1 MPVFVYEARDN
12 AGQLKKDKIDAP
24 NMRMATQRLQ
34 EQKMTVINIK
44 EQSGGMAQADV
55 LGWYQ
60 KFKKVN
66 EQALTVFSRQF
77 ATMIN
82 AGLAMVRCLDI
93 LSEQTEDKKLQQT
106 LIQVR
111 RDVEGG
117 STLSNALA
125 KPPTVFSTLYISM
138 VKAGEMGGVLD
149 EVLERLAG
157 FMEKDFALKKKVKSA
172 LTYPVVIL
180 VMALGIVFFLVTYIL
195 PTFVTLFEG
204 MNLELPLPTRILIE
218 TTKAVR
224 NPMILF
230 PLIALL
236 VVAGVFIN
244 RYINTP
250 LGKKQ
255 YDLLKLNIPVFGLLN
270 KKVAISRFCRTLGT
284 LLSSGV
290 PIMQALEI
298 VGKASGNEII
308 AMTVGKIR
316 ESIREGESIASPL
329 GASGMFPPMVTQM
342 VAVGEETGNLD
353 AMLAKISDFYDTE
366 VEYLLSSLTSM
377 LEPIMIVGMGT
388 IVGFIVVSVFLP
400 LYELIGDMAWRS
412 VRSNGKALPAGGGF
426 SG

>member
-1 MPVFVYEARDN
+1 MPTFVYEARD
-12 AGQLKKDKIDAP
+12 ATGQLRKDTIEAA
-24 NMRMATQRLQ
+24 NLRAATQRLQ
-34 EQKMTVINIK
+34 EQRMTVIQIK
-44 EQSGGMAQADV
+44 AKAAGGGAEGLAGLLSRM
-55 LGWYQ
+55 
-60 KFKKVN
+60 KKVD

-93 LSEQTEDKKLQQT
+93 LSEQTEDKKLKET

-117 STLSNALA
+117 STLSNSLA
-125 KPPTVFSTLYISM
+125 KHPQVFSMLYISM

-180 VMALGIVFFLVTYIL
+180 LMASGIVFFLVTYIL
-195 PTFVTLFEG
+195 PTFVSLFEG
-204 MNLELPLPTRILIE
+204 MSLALPLPTQILIAI
-218 TTKAVR
+218 TKGAR
-224 NPMILF
+224 NPAVVIPAMILLGLGLF
-230 PLIALL
+230 AFNQYIKTP
-236 VVAGVFIN
+236 AG
-244 RYINTP
+244 R
-250 LGKKQ
+250 KQ
-255 YDLLKLNIPVFGLLN
+255 YDMMRLNIPVFGMLN
-270 KKVAISRFCRTLGT
+270 RKVSISRFCRTLGT

-298 VGKASGNEII
+298 VGRASGNEII
-308 AMTVGKIR
+308 AMTVTKVR

-353 AMLAKISDFYDTE
+353 AMLSKIADFYDTE
-366 VEYLLSSLTSM
+366 VEYMLASLTSM
-377 LEPIMIVGMGT
+377 LEPIMIVGMGG
-388 IVGFIVVSVFLP
+388 IVGFIVISVFLP
-400 LYELIGDMAWRS
+400 LYQLIG
-412 VRSNGKALPAGGGF
+412 NIGG
-426 SG
+426 

>member
-1 MPVFVYEARDN
+1 MPVFVYEARDATGEKVSGKVEASN
-12 AGQLKKDKIDAP
+12 RKA
-24 NMRMATQRLQ
+24 ATQRLQ
-34 EQKMTVINIK
+34 EQRMAIISLK
-44 EQSGGMAQADV
+44 EVSGGVGGGDV
-55 LGWYQ
+55 GAFLD
-60 KFKKVN
+60 KFKRVN

-93 LSEQTEDKKLQQT
+93 LSEQTEDKKLQST
-106 LIQVR
+106 LDQVR
-111 RDVEGG
+111 RDVEAGQ
-117 STLSNALA
+117 TLSAALA
-125 KPPTVFSTLYISM
+125 RHPQVFSTLYISM

-195 PTFVTLFEG
+195 PTFVELFKG
-204 MNLELPLPTRILIE
+204 MNLTLPLPTKILIGITE
-218 TTKAVR
+218 AAR
-224 NPMILF
+224 QPMIVIPTIVLM
-230 PLIALL
+230 
-236 VVAGVFIN
+236 VGVGIGIGK
-244 RYINTP
+244 YVQTP
-250 LGKKQ
+250 VGRKQ
-255 YDLLKLNIPVFGLLN
+255 YDLLKLNIPVFGILT

-308 AMTVGKIR
+308 AMTVTKVR

-329 GASGMFPPMVTQM
+329 GASGLFSPMVTQM

-353 AMLAKISDFYDTE
+353 AMLGKIADFYDTE
-366 VEYLLSSLTSM
+366 VEYLLASLTSM
-377 LEPIMIVGMGT
+377 LEPIMIVGMGG
-388 IVGFIVVSVFLP
+388 IVGFIVISVFLP
-400 LYELIGDMAWRS
+400 LYQLIG
-412 VRSNGKALPAGGGF
+412 NLG
-426 SG
+426 

>member
-1 MPVFVYEARDN
+1 MPVFQYEARD
-12 AGQLKKDKIDAP
+12 ATGQLRKDTIEAQ
-24 NMRMATQRLQ
+24 NVRMATQRLQ
-34 EQKMTVINIK
+34 EQKMTVIHIK
-44 EQSGGMAQADV
+44 EKAGSGADAN
-55 LGWYQ
+55 LFAFLD
-60 KFKKVN
+60 KIKKVN

-93 LSEQTEDKKLQQT
+93 LSEQTEDKKLQAT
-106 LIQVR
+106 LAQVR
-111 RDVEGG
+111 KDVEGG

-125 KPPTVFSTLYISM
+125 KHPNVFSTLYISM

-195 PTFVTLFEG
+195 PTFVQLFEG
-204 MNLELPLPTRILIE
+204 MSLQLPLPTRILIGI
-218 TTKAVR
+218 TKGAR
-224 NPMILF
+224 DPRILF
-230 PLIALL
+230 PTLALMGGGMFVL
-236 VVAGVFIN
+236 N
-244 RYINTP
+244 RYVKTDA
-250 LGKKQ
+250 GRRQ
-255 YDLLKLNIPVFGLLN
+255 YDLMKLNIPVFGLLN
-270 KKVAISRFCRTLGT
+270 KKVSISRFCRTLGT

-308 AMTVGKIR
+308 AMTVVKIR

-353 AMLAKISDFYDTE
+353 AMLGKISDFYDTE
-366 VEYLLSSLTSM
+366 VEYLLASLTSM
-377 LEPIMIVGMGT
+377 LEPIMIVGMGG
-388 IVGFIVVSVFLP
+388 IVGFIVISVFLP
-400 LYELIGDMAWRS
+400 LYQLIG
-412 VRSNGKALPAGGGF
+412 NLG
-426 SG
+426 

>member
-1 MPVFVYEARDN
+1 MPIFVYEARD
-12 AGQLKKDKIDAP
+12 AEGQLKKDKIEAL
-24 NMRMATQRLQ
+24 NIRVATQRLQ
-34 EQKMTVINIK
+34 EQKMTVIKIN
-44 EQSGGMAQADV
+44 QQAGGVGNTDL

-60 KFKKVN
+60 NMRKVN

-93 LSEQTEDKKLQQT
+93 LSEQTEDKKLQAT

-117 STLSNALA
+117 STLSAALQ
-125 KPPTVFSTLYISM
+125 KHPQVFSTLYHSM

-149 EVLERLAG
+149 EVLDRLAS

-195 PTFVTLFEG
+195 PTFVSMFDS
-204 MNLELPLPTRILIE
+204 MNVQLPLPTKILIE

-224 NPMILF
+224 NPVIDI
-230 PLIALL
+230 IAVA
-236 VVAGVFIN
+236 VVAVGFFLLN
-244 RYINTP
+244 RYVKTP
-250 LGKKQ
+250 VGRRQ
-255 YDLLKLNIPVFGLLN
+255 YDLFKLNIPVFGLLN

-298 VGKASGNEII
+298 VGKASGNEVI
-308 AMTVGKIR
+308 ALTVSKIR

-353 AMLAKISDFYDTE
+353 AMLSKIADFYDTE

-377 LEPIMIVGMGT
+377 LEPIMIVGMGG
-388 IVGFIVVSVFLP
+388 IVGFIVVSVFMP
-400 LYELIGDMAWRS
+400 LYQLIGAM
-412 VRSNGKALPAGGGF
+412 G
-426 SG
+426 

>member
-1 MPVFVYEARDN
+1 MPTFVYEARD
-12 AGQLKKDKIDAP
+12 ATGQLRKDTIEAA
-24 NMRMATQRLQ
+24 NLRAATQRLQ
-34 EQKMTVINIK
+34 EQRMTVIQIK
-44 EQSGGMAQADV
+44 AKAAGAGADG
-55 LGWYQ
+55 LAGLLSRM
-60 KFKKVN
+60 KRVN

-93 LSEQTEDKKLQQT
+93 LSEQTEDKKLRET

-117 STLSNALA
+117 STLSNSLA
-125 KPPTVFSTLYISM
+125 KHPQVFSMLYISM

-180 VMALGIVFFLVTYIL
+180 MMAMGIVFFLVTYIL
-195 PTFVTLFEG
+195 PTFVALFEG
-204 MNLELPLPTRILIE
+204 MSLALPLPTQILIAV
-218 TTKAVR
+218 TKGAR
-224 NPMILF
+224 NPAVMI
-230 PLIALL
+230 PVLILCGL
-236 VVAGVFIN
+236 GGFMMSQ
-244 RYINTP
+244 YIRTP
-250 LGKKQ
+250 SGRKQ
-255 YDLLKLNIPVFGLLN
+255 YDMMKLNIPVFGLLN
-270 KKVAISRFCRTLGT
+270 RKVSISRFCRTLGT

-298 VGKASGNEII
+298 VGRASGNEII
-308 AMTVGKIR
+308 AMTVTKVR

-353 AMLAKISDFYDTE
+353 AMLSKIADFYDTE
-366 VEYLLSSLTSM
+366 VEYMLASLTSM
-377 LEPIMIVGMGT
+377 LEPIMIVGMGG
-388 IVGFIVVSVFLP
+388 IVGFIVISVFLP
-400 LYELIGDMAWRS
+400 LYQLIG
-412 VRSNGKALPAGGGF
+412 NIGG
-426 SG
+426 

>member
-1 MPVFVYEARDN
+1 MPVFVYEARDA

-44 EQSGGMAQADV
+44 EQSGGVAQADV

-117 STLSNALA
+117 STLSNALS
-125 KPPTVFSTLYISM
+125 KHPTIFSTLYTSM

-157 FMEKDFALKKKVKSA
+157 FMEKDYALKKKVKSA

-180 VMALGIVFFLVTYIL
+180 IMALGIVFFLVTYIL

-204 MNLELPLPTRILIE
+204 MNLELPLPTRVLIG

-224 NPMILF
+224 NPIILI
-230 PLIALL
+230 PLIG
-236 VVAGVFIN
+236 VVVVGGVFVN
-244 RYINTP
+244 RYISTP

-353 AMLAKISDFYDTE
+353 AMLSKISDFYDTE

-377 LEPIMIVGMGT
+377 LEPIMIVGMGA

-400 LYELIGDMAWRS
+400 LYQLIGNMA
-412 VRSNGKALPAGGGF
+412 
-426 SG
+426 

>member
-1 MPVFVYEARDN
+1 MPVFVYEARD
-12 AGQLKKDKIDAP
+12 ATGQLRKDTIEAQ
-24 NMRMATQRLQ
+24 NVRMATQRLQ
-34 EQKMTVINIK
+34 EQKMTVIHIK
-44 EQSGGMAQADV
+44 EKSSNVAQTDL

-60 KFKKVN
+60 KMRKVN

-93 LSEQTEDKKLQQT
+93 LSEQTEDKKLQQV
-106 LIQVR
+106 LVQVR

-125 KPPTVFSTLYISM
+125 KHPAVFSTLYISM

-157 FMEKDFALKKKVKSA
+157 FMEKDFSLKKKVKSA

-180 VMALGIVFFLVTYIL
+180 VMAMGIVFFLVTYIL

-204 MNLELPLPTRILIE
+204 MSLKLPLPTQILI
-218 TTKAVR
+218 TVTKGAR
-224 NPMILF
+224 NPAVVI
-230 PLIALL
+230 PCGIL
-236 VVAGVFIN
+236 VVVGGFFLN
-244 RYINTP
+244 RYIQTP
-250 LGKKQ
+250 VGKKQ

-308 AMTVGKIR
+308 AMTVTKIR

-353 AMLAKISDFYDTE
+353 AMLSKISDFYDTE
-366 VEYLLSSLTSM
+366 VEYLLASLTSM
-377 LEPIMIVGMGT
+377 LEPIMIVGMGG
-388 IVGFIVVSVFLP
+388 IVGFIVISVFLP
-400 LYELIGDMAWRS
+400 LYQLIG
-412 VRSNGKALPAGGGF
+412 NLG
-426 SG
+426 

>member
-1 MPVFVYEARDN
+1 MAVFVYEARD
-12 AGQLKKDKIDAP
+12 ATGQLRRDSIEAQ
-24 NMRMATQRLQ
+24 NVRVATQRLQ
-34 EQKMTVINIK
+34 EQKFTVINIK
-44 EQSGGMAQADV
+44 EKSATAAQTDV
-55 LGWYQ
+55 LAWYQ
-60 KFKKVN
+60 KLKKVN

-93 LSEQTEDKKLQQT
+93 LSEQTEDKKLQQV
-106 LIQVR
+106 LVQVR
-111 RDVEGG
+111 KDVEGG

-125 KPPTVFSTLYISM
+125 KHPNVFSTLYTSM

-149 EVLERLAG
+149 EVLERLAN
-157 FMEKDFALKKKVKSA
+157 FMEKDFSLKKKVKSA

-180 VMALGIVFFLVTYIL
+180 VMAIGIVFFLVTYIL
-195 PTFVTLFEG
+195 PTFVSLFEG
-204 MNLELPLPTRILIE
+204 MNLALPLPTRILIGV
-218 TTKAVR
+218 TKAAR
-224 NPMILF
+224 NPLYIIPSLVMLGVGGF
-230 PLIALL
+230 LL
-236 VVAGVFIN
+236 N
-244 RYINTP
+244 RYVQTP
-250 LGKKQ
+250 VGKKQ
-255 YDLLKLNIPVFGLLN
+255 FDLLKLNVPVFGLLN

-308 AMTVGKIR
+308 AGTVNKIR

-353 AMLAKISDFYDTE
+353 AMLSKISDFYDTE

-377 LEPIMIVGMGT
+377 LEPIMIVGMGV
-388 IVGFIVVSVFLP
+388 IVGFIVISIFMP
-400 LYELIGDMAWRS
+400 LYQIIGQMS
-412 VRSNGKALPAGGGF
+412 
-426 SG
+426 

>member
-1 MPVFVYEARDN
+1 MPTFVYEARD
-12 AGQLKKDKIDAP
+12 ATGQLRKDTIEAA
-24 NMRMATQRLQ
+24 NLRAATQRLQ
-34 EQKMTVINIK
+34 EQRMTVIQIK
-44 EQSGGMAQADV
+44 AKAAGAGADGIAG
-55 LGWYQ
+55 LLSRM
-60 KFKKVN
+60 KKVD

-93 LSEQTEDKKLQQT
+93 LSEQTEDKKLRET

-117 STLSNALA
+117 STLSNSLA
-125 KPPTVFSTLYISM
+125 KHPQVFSMLYISM

-180 VMALGIVFFLVTYIL
+180 LMASGIVFFLVTYIL
-195 PTFVTLFEG
+195 PTFVALFEG
-204 MNLELPLPTRILIE
+204 MSLALPLPTQILIAV
-218 TTKAVR
+218 TKGAR
-224 NPMILF
+224 NPAVMI
-230 PLIALL
+230 P
-236 VVAGVFIN
+236 VFILCGVGGFLVGQ
-244 RYINTP
+244 YIKTP
-250 LGKKQ
+250 AGRKQ
-255 YDLLKLNIPVFGLLN
+255 YDMMKLNIPVFGLLN
-270 KKVAISRFCRTLGT
+270 RKVSISRFCRTLGT

-298 VGKASGNEII
+298 VGRASGNEII
-308 AMTVGKIR
+308 AMTVTKVR

-353 AMLAKISDFYDTE
+353 AMLSKIADFYDTE
-366 VEYLLSSLTSM
+366 VEYMLASLTSM
-377 LEPIMIVGMGT
+377 LEPIMIVGMGG
-388 IVGFIVVSVFLP
+388 IVGFIVISVFLP
-400 LYELIGDMAWRS
+400 LYQLIG
-412 VRSNGKALPAGGGF
+412 NIGG
-426 SG
+426 

>member
-1 MPVFVYEARDN
+1 MPTFVYEARD
-12 AGQLKKDKIDAP
+12 ATGQLRKDTIEAA
-24 NMRMATQRLQ
+24 NLRAATQRLQ
-34 EQKMTVINIK
+34 EQRMTVIQIK
-44 EQSGGMAQADV
+44 AKAAGAGADGFAG
-55 LGWYQ
+55 LLSRM
-60 KFKKVN
+60 KKVD

-93 LSEQTEDKKLQQT
+93 LSEQTEDKKLRET

-117 STLSNALA
+117 STLSNSLA
-125 KPPTVFSTLYISM
+125 KHPQVFSMLYISM

-180 VMALGIVFFLVTYIL
+180 LMATGIVFFLVTYIL
-195 PTFVTLFEG
+195 PTFVALFEG
-204 MNLELPLPTRILIE
+204 MSLALPLPTQILIAV
-218 TTKAVR
+218 TKGAR
-224 NPMILF
+224 NPAVMI
-230 PLIALL
+230 PLLALL
-236 VVAGVFIN
+236 GVGGFMVGQYIKTPAG
-244 RYINTP
+244 R
-250 LGKKQ
+250 KQ
-255 YDLLKLNIPVFGLLN
+255 YDMMKLNIPVFGLLN
-270 KKVAISRFCRTLGT
+270 RKVAISRFCRTLGT

-298 VGKASGNEII
+298 VGRASGNEII
-308 AMTVGKIR
+308 AMTVTKVR

-353 AMLAKISDFYDTE
+353 AMLSKIADFYDTE
-366 VEYLLSSLTSM
+366 VEYMLASLTSM
-377 LEPIMIVGMGT
+377 LEPIMIVGMGG
-388 IVGFIVVSVFLP
+388 IVGFIVISVFLP
-400 LYELIGDMAWRS
+400 LYQLIG
-412 VRSNGKALPAGGGF
+412 NIGG
-426 SG
+426 

>member
-1 MPVFVYEARDN
+1 MPVFVYEARD
-12 AGQLKKDKIDAP
+12 ATGQLKKDTIEAQ
-24 NMRMATQRLQ
+24 NVRLATQRLQ
-34 EQKMTVINIK
+34 EQRMTVIHIK
-44 EQSGGMAQADV
+44 EKTSNVAQTDL

-60 KFKKVN
+60 KIRKVN

-106 LIQVR
+106 LVQVR

-117 STLSNALA
+117 STLSNALG
-125 KPPTVFSTLYISM
+125 KHPTVFSTLYISM

-157 FMEKDFALKKKVKSA
+157 FMEKDFGLKKKVKSA

-195 PTFVTLFEG
+195 PTFVQLFEG
-204 MNLELPLPTRILIE
+204 MSLQLPLPTRILIGI
-218 TTKAVR
+218 TKGAR
-224 NPMILF
+224 NPIVLTVVGV
-230 PLIALL
+230 L
-236 VVAGVFIN
+236 VVVGGILLN
-244 RYINTP
+244 RYIQTP
-250 LGKKQ
+250 VGKKQ

-308 AMTVGKIR
+308 AMTVSKVR

-353 AMLAKISDFYDTE
+353 AMLSKISDFYDTE
-366 VEYLLSSLTSM
+366 VEYLLASLTSM
-377 LEPIMIVGMGT
+377 LEPIMIVGMGG
-388 IVGFIVVSVFLP
+388 IVGFIVISVFLP
-400 LYELIGDMAWRS
+400 LYQLIG
-412 VRSNGKALPAGGGF
+412 NLG
-426 SG
+426 

>member
-1 MPVFVYEARDN
+1 MPVFQYEARDQS
-12 AGQLKKDKIDAP
+12 GQLRRDTMEAP
-24 NMRMATQRLQ
+24 NLRVATQKLQ
-34 EQKMTVINIK
+34 ELRYTVINIK
-44 EQSGGMAQADV
+44 EKAAAGGSQSDV
-55 LGWYQ
+55 LG
-60 KFKKVN
+60 FLEGFRKVN

-93 LSEQTEDKKLQQT
+93 LSEQTEDKKLQHT

-117 STLSNALA
+117 STLSAALA
-125 KPPTVFSTLYISM
+125 KHPTVFSTLYTSM

-157 FMEKDFALKKKVKSA
+157 FMEKDFGLKKKVQSA

-180 VMALGIVFFLVTYIL
+180 VMAMGIVFFLVTYIL
-195 PTFVTLFEG
+195 PTFVELFEG
-204 MNLELPLPTRILIE
+204 MNLDLPLPTKILISI
-218 TTKAVR
+218 TKMAKDWRFVSLFLVILGGGGFALGQYVR
-224 NPMILF
+224 
-230 PLIALL
+230 
-236 VVAGVFIN
+236 
-244 RYINTP
+244 TP
-250 LGKKQ
+250 FGKKQ
-255 YDLLKLNIPVFGLLN
+255 FDLLKLNIPVFGLLN

-308 AMTVGKIR
+308 SMTVAKVR

-353 AMLAKISDFYDTE
+353 AMLSKIADFYDTE
-366 VEYLLSSLTSM
+366 VEYMLASLTSM
-377 LEPIMIVGMGT
+377 LEPIMIVGMGG
-388 IVGFIVVSVFLP
+388 IVGFIVISVFLP
-400 LYELIGDMAWRS
+400 LYQLIGQM
-412 VRSNGKALPAGGGF
+412 K
-426 SG
+426 

>member
-1 MPVFVYEARDN
+1 MPTFVYEARD
-12 AGQLKKDKIDAP
+12 ATGQLRKDTIEAA
-24 NMRMATQRLQ
+24 NLRAATQRLQ
-34 EQKMTVINIK
+34 EQRMTVIQIK
-44 EQSGGMAQADV
+44 AKAAGAGADGFAG
-55 LGWYQ
+55 LLSRM
-60 KFKKVN
+60 KKVD

-93 LSEQTEDKKLQQT
+93 LSEQTEDKKLRET

-117 STLSNALA
+117 STLSNSLA
-125 KPPTVFSTLYISM
+125 KHPQVFSMLYISM

-180 VMALGIVFFLVTYIL
+180 LMATGIVFFLVTYIL
-195 PTFVTLFEG
+195 PTFVALFEG
-204 MNLELPLPTRILIE
+204 MSLALPLPTQILIAI
-218 TTKAVR
+218 TKGAR
-224 NPMILF
+224 NPAVMI
-230 PLIALL
+230 PLLALL
-236 VVAGVFIN
+236 GVGGFFVGQYIKTPAG
-244 RYINTP
+244 R
-250 LGKKQ
+250 KQ
-255 YDLLKLNIPVFGLLN
+255 YDMMKLNIPVFGLLN
-270 KKVAISRFCRTLGT
+270 RKVAISRFCRTLGT

-298 VGKASGNEII
+298 VGRASGNEII
-308 AMTVGKIR
+308 AMTVTKVR

-353 AMLAKISDFYDTE
+353 AMLSKIADFYDTE
-366 VEYLLSSLTSM
+366 VEYMLASLTSM
-377 LEPIMIVGMGT
+377 LEPIMIVGMGG
-388 IVGFIVVSVFLP
+388 IVGFIVISVFLP
-400 LYELIGDMAWRS
+400 LYQLIG
-412 VRSNGKALPAGGGF
+412 NIGG
-426 SG
+426 

>member
-1 MPVFVYEARDN
+1 MPVFVYEARD
-12 AGQLKKDKIDAP
+12 ADGQLKKDKIEAP
-24 NMRMATQRLQ
+24 SLRMATSRLQ
-34 EQKMTVINIK
+34 EQKMTVIKINA
-44 EQSGGMAQADV
+44 QSGGVANTDLM
-55 LGWYQ
+55 GWYQ
-60 KFKKVN
+60 NMRKVN

-106 LIQVR
+106 LVQIR

-117 STLSNALA
+117 STLSAALQ
-125 KPPTVFSTLYISM
+125 KHPQVFSTLYHSM

-149 EVLERLAG
+149 EVLDRLAG

-180 VMALGIVFFLVTYIL
+180 VMAIGIVFFLVTYIL
-195 PTFVTLFEG
+195 PTFVSMFESMNVQLPWTTQVLITL
-204 MNLELPLPTRILIE
+204 
-218 TTKAVR
+218 TKAARDPV
-224 NPMILF
+224 ICG
-230 PLIALL
+230 ICVAAI
-236 VVAGVFIN
+236 VVGIVFLN
-244 RYINTP
+244 RYIKTP
-250 LGKKQ
+250 VGRRQ
-255 YDLLKLNIPVFGLLN
+255 YDLFKLNIPVFGLLN

-298 VGKASGNEII
+298 VGKASGNEVI
-308 AMTVGKIR
+308 ATTVSKIR

-353 AMLAKISDFYDTE
+353 AMLSKIADFYDTE
-366 VEYLLSSLTSM
+366 VEYMLSSLTSM
-377 LEPIMIVGMGT
+377 LEPIMIVGMGGV
-388 IVGFIVVSVFLP
+388 VGFIVVSVFMP
-400 LYELIGDMAWRS
+400 LYQLIGAM
-412 VRSNGKALPAGGGF
+412 G
-426 SG
+426 

>member
-1 MPVFVYEARDN
+1 MPVFQYEARDQ
-12 AGQLKKDKIDAP
+12 AGQHKRDTITAQNL
-24 NMRMATQRLQ
+24 RMATQKLQ
-34 EQKMTVINIK
+34 EMRYTVININEK
-44 EQSGGMAQADV
+44 TTPVAQRDV
-55 LGWYQ
+55 LGFLQ
-60 KFKKVN
+60 QFSKVG

-93 LSEQTEDKKLQQT
+93 LAEQTEDKKLQST

-125 KPPTVFSTLYISM
+125 KHPQVFNTLYTSM

-149 EVLERLAG
+149 EVLERLAS
-157 FMEKDFALKKKVKSA
+157 FMEKDFGLKKKVKSA

-180 VMALGIVFFLVTYIL
+180 VMAFAIVFFLVTYIL
-195 PTFVTLFEG
+195 PTFVELFEG
-204 MNLELPLPTRILIE
+204 MDLDLPLPTQILM
-218 TTKAVR
+218 TLTKVAR
-224 NPMILF
+224 NPAIIVPVFLAV
-230 PLIALL
+230 I
-236 VVAGVFIN
+236 VGVIFLQ
-244 RYINTP
+244 RYIQTP
-250 LGKKQ
+250 FGKKQ
-255 YDLLKLNIPVFGLLN
+255 YDLLKLNVPVFGILN

-308 AMTVGKIR
+308 AMTVSKVR
-316 ESIREGESIASPL
+316 DSIREGESIASPL

-353 AMLAKISDFYDTE
+353 AMLSKIADFYDTE
-366 VEYLLSSLTSM
+366 VEYLLASLTSM
-377 LEPIMIVGMGT
+377 LEPIMIVGMGGV
-388 IVGFIVVSVFLP
+388 VGFIVIAVFLP
-400 LYELIGDMAWRS
+400 LYNL
-412 VRSNGKALPAGGGF
+412 VGKLQ
-426 SG
+426 

>member
-1 MPVFVYEARDN
+1 MPTFVYEARD
-12 AGQLKKDKIDAP
+12 ATGQLRKDTIEAA
-24 NMRMATQRLQ
+24 NLRAATQRLQ
-34 EQKMTVINIK
+34 EQRMTVIQIK
-44 EQSGGMAQADV
+44 AKAAGAGADG
-55 LGWYQ
+55 LAGLLSRM
-60 KFKKVN
+60 KKVD

-93 LSEQTEDKKLQQT
+93 LSEQTEDKKLRET

-117 STLSNALA
+117 STLSNSLA
-125 KPPTVFSTLYISM
+125 KHPTVFSMLYISM

-180 VMALGIVFFLVTYIL
+180 LMASGIVFFLVTYIL
-195 PTFVTLFEG
+195 PTFVALFEG
-204 MNLELPLPTRILIE
+204 MSLALPLPTQILIAV
-218 TTKAVR
+218 TKGAR
-224 NPMILF
+224 NPAVMI
-230 PLIALL
+230 PLVILMC
-236 VVAGVFIN
+236 VGGFMVGQYIKTPAG
-244 RYINTP
+244 R
-250 LGKKQ
+250 KQ
-255 YDLLKLNIPVFGLLN
+255 YDMMKLNIPVFGLLN
-270 KKVAISRFCRTLGT
+270 RKVAISRFCRTLGT

-298 VGKASGNEII
+298 VGRASGNEII
-308 AMTVGKIR
+308 AMTVTKVR

-353 AMLAKISDFYDTE
+353 AMLSKIADFYDTE
-366 VEYLLSSLTSM
+366 VEYMLASLTSM
-377 LEPIMIVGMGT
+377 LEPIMIVGMGG
-388 IVGFIVVSVFLP
+388 IVGFIVISVFLP
-400 LYELIGDMAWRS
+400 LYQLIG
-412 VRSNGKALPAGGGF
+412 NIGG
-426 SG
+426 

>member
-1 MPVFVYEARDN
+1 MPVFVYEARD
-12 AGQLKKDKIDAP
+12 ATGQLRRDTIEAP
-24 NMRMATQRLQ
+24 NVRAATQKLQ
-34 EQKMTVINIK
+34 ESRYTVINIK
-44 EQSGGMAQADV
+44 EKAVGGSQTDVMA
-55 LGWYQ
+55 WYQ
-60 KFKKVN
+60 KLRKVN

-117 STLSNALA
+117 STLSNALG
-125 KPPTVFSTLYISM
+125 KHPNIFSTLYISM

-149 EVLERLAG
+149 EVLERLAN
-157 FMEKDFALKKKVKSA
+157 FMEKDFSLKKKVKSA

-195 PTFVTLFEG
+195 PTFVSLFEG
-204 MNLELPLPTRILIE
+204 MNLTLPLPTKILMII
-218 TTKAVR
+218 TKSAK
-224 NPMILF
+224 NPWIIFPALGLGILGSF
-230 PLIALL
+230 AL
-236 VVAGVFIN
+236 N
-244 RYINTP
+244 RYIQTP
-250 LGKKQ
+250 FGRKQ
-255 YDLLKLNIPVFGLLN
+255 YDLLRLNVPVFGLLN
-270 KKVAISRFCRTLGT
+270 KKVSISRFCRTLGT

-308 AMTVGKIR
+308 ALTVSKIR

-353 AMLAKISDFYDTE
+353 AMLSKISDFYDTE
-366 VEYLLSSLTSM
+366 VEYMLASLTSM
-377 LEPIMIVGMGT
+377 LEPIMIVGMGG
-388 IVGFIVVSVFLP
+388 IVGFIVISVFLP
-400 LYELIGDMAWRS
+400 LYQLIGT
-412 VRSNGKALPAGGGF
+412 LH
-426 SG
+426 

>member
-1 MPVFVYEARDN
+1 MPVFVYEARD
-12 AGQLKKDKIDAP
+12 ATGQLRRDTIEAP
-24 NMRMATQRLQ
+24 NVRAATQKLQ
-34 EQKMTVINIK
+34 ESRYTVINIK
-44 EQSGGMAQADV
+44 EKAVAGGQTDVMA
-55 LGWYQ
+55 WYQ
-60 KFKKVN
+60 KLRKVN

-125 KPPTVFSTLYISM
+125 KHPNIFSTLYTSM

-149 EVLERLAG
+149 EVLERLAN
-157 FMEKDFALKKKVKSA
+157 FMEKDFSLKKKVKSA
-172 LTYPVVIL
+172 LTYPMVIL

-195 PTFVTLFEG
+195 PTFVSLFEG
-204 MNLELPLPTRILIE
+204 MNLTLPLPTKILIMI
-218 TTKAVR
+218 TKGAK
-224 NPMILF
+224 NPWIVF
-230 PLIALL
+230 PFIGLMVLGGFAL
-236 VVAGVFIN
+236 N
-244 RYINTP
+244 RYIQTP
-250 LGKKQ
+250 FGRKQ
-255 YDLLKLNIPVFGLLN
+255 YDLLRLNIPVFGLLN

-308 AMTVGKIR
+308 AITVGKVR

-353 AMLAKISDFYDTE
+353 AMLSKISDFYDTE
-366 VEYLLSSLTSM
+366 VEYMLASLTSM
-377 LEPIMIVGMGT
+377 LEPIMIVGMGG
-388 IVGFIVVSVFLP
+388 IVGFIVISVFLP
-400 LYELIGDMAWRS
+400 LYQLIGSMH
-412 VRSNGKALPAGGGF
+412 
-426 SG
+426 

>member
-1 MPVFVYEARDN
+1 MPTFVYEARD
-12 AGQLKKDKIDAP
+12 ATGQLRKDTIEAA
-24 NMRMATQRLQ
+24 NLRAATQRLQ
-34 EQKMTVINIK
+34 EQRMTVIQIK
-44 EQSGGMAQADV
+44 AKAAGAGADG
-55 LGWYQ
+55 LAGLLSRM
-60 KFKKVN
+60 KKVD

-93 LSEQTEDKKLQQT
+93 LSEQTEDKKLRET

-117 STLSNALA
+117 STLSNSLA
-125 KPPTVFSTLYISM
+125 KHPNVFSMLYISM

-180 VMALGIVFFLVTYIL
+180 LMASGIVFFLVTYIL
-195 PTFVTLFEG
+195 PTFVALFEG
-204 MNLELPLPTRILIE
+204 MSLALPLPTQILIAV
-218 TTKAVR
+218 TKGAR
-224 NPMILF
+224 NPAVMI
-230 PLIALL
+230 PLVILL
-236 VVAGVFIN
+236 CVGGFMVGQYIKTPAG
-244 RYINTP
+244 R
-250 LGKKQ
+250 KQ
-255 YDLLKLNIPVFGLLN
+255 YDMMRLNIPVFGLLN
-270 KKVAISRFCRTLGT
+270 RKVSISRFCRTLGT

-298 VGKASGNEII
+298 VGRASGNEII
-308 AMTVGKIR
+308 AMTVTKVR

-353 AMLAKISDFYDTE
+353 AMLSKIADFYDTE
-366 VEYLLSSLTSM
+366 VEYMLASLTSM
-377 LEPIMIVGMGT
+377 LEPIMIVGMGG
-388 IVGFIVVSVFLP
+388 IVGFIVISVFLP
-400 LYELIGDMAWRS
+400 LYQLIG
-412 VRSNGKALPAGGGF
+412 NIGG
-426 SG
+426 

>member
-1 MPVFVYEARDN
+1 MPTFVYEVRD
-12 AGQLKKDKIDAP
+12 ATGQLRRDTIEAQ
-24 NMRMATQRLQ
+24 NVRVATARLQ
-34 EQKMTVINIK
+34 EQKMTVISIK
-44 EQSGGMAQADV
+44 EKASGSGTEGLAGLLQRMR
-55 LGWYQ
+55 
-60 KFKKVN
+60 KVN

-93 LSEQTEDKKLQQT
+93 LSEQTEDKKLQQV

-117 STLSNALA
+117 STLSNALG
-125 KPPTVFSTLYISM
+125 KHPNVFSQLYISM

-157 FMEKDFALKKKVKSA
+157 FMEKDFTLKKKVKSA

-204 MNLELPLPTRILIE
+204 MSLKLPLPTQILIGV
-218 TTKAVR
+218 TKGAR
-224 NPMILF
+224 NP
-230 PLIALL
+230 
-236 VVAGVFIN
+236 VVLAFMVIVFGLGGFGLSQ
-244 RYINTP
+244 YIRTST
-250 LGKKQ
+250 GKKQ
-255 YDLLKLNIPVFGLLN
+255 YDLLKLNVPIFGLLN

-298 VGKASGNEII
+298 VGRASGNEII
-308 AMTVGKIR
+308 AMTVGKVR

-353 AMLAKISDFYDTE
+353 AMLSKIADFYDTE
-366 VEYLLSSLTSM
+366 VDYMLSSLTSM
-377 LEPIMIVGMGT
+377 LEPIMIVGMGGV
-388 IVGFIVVSVFLP
+388 VGFIVISVFLP
-400 LYELIGDMAWRS
+400 LYQLIG
-412 VRSNGKALPAGGGF
+412 NLG
-426 SG
+426 